1 MSSQT
6 PHPALPREFEHPALQ
21 DLVLRGRTHGTVG
34 AEELRTACEQADV
47 QDAKRLRAVV
57 RGLSTAGIGVRE
69 PAPPAVPARAVAA
82 TSAGA
87 GRRPRPS

>member
-34 AEELRTACEQADV
+34 AEELRTACEQALGVLDV
-47 QDAKRLRAVV
+47 QIGRAHV
-57 RGLSTAGIGVRE
+57 
-69 PAPPAVPARAVAA
+69 
-82 TSAGA
+82 
-87 GRRPRPS
+87 

>member
-57 RGLSTAGIGVRE
+57 RGLSTAGIGVVSR
-69 PAPPAVPARAVAA
+69 
-82 TSAGA
+82 
-87 GRRPRPS
+87 